1 MRTLHIRILSAIVA
15 VLIITPI
22 ILFYGSSGIKWLC
35 AIVPILGGRE
45 LFRLFFSNGQ
55 HFSNPDGLPF
65 FRVFFIALSLF
76 IFLGIVYMQTNSLL
90 YFSVSF
96 ICICC
101 WTLFLHQKFIDL
113 NHLLVFQAK
122 IILGFFYVAILP
134 GIATHLLNLPQ
145 GEVWFVTML
154 CVIFSGD
161 TCAYLSGMMW
171 GNKKMFPQISPKKTW
186 VGSVGGLVGSGTAGA
201 ISGYYFLNGYPL
213 YGIIIFSMLAGA
225 FGQLG
230 DIFESM
236 LKRIANLKDSGS
248 IMPGHGGILDRVDA
262 VLFGSPIILLGALIL
277 EKISK

>member
-1 MRTLHIRILSAIVA
+1 MTTLHIRILSAIVA

-22 ILFYGSSGIKWLC
+22 IYFYGSIGIKLLC
-35 AIVPILGGRE
+35 AIVPVLGGRE

-55 HFSNPDGLPF
+55 HFSSADGLPL
-65 FRVFFIALSLF
+65 FRAIFIALSLL
-76 IFLGIVYMQTNSLL
+76 IFLGIVYMQDDSIL
-90 YFSVSF
+90 YFAVSF
-96 ICICC
+96 ICLSC
-101 WTLFLHQKFIDL
+101 WSLFLHKKFIDL
-113 NHLLVFQAK
+113 NHLLVFQSK

-134 GIATHLLNLPQ
+134 GLATRLLNLPH
-145 GEVWFVTML
+145 GEVWFITML

-171 GNKKMFPQISPKKTW
+171 GNKKMFPLISPKKTW
-186 VGSVGGLVGSGTAGA
+186 VGSFGGLIGSGTAGA
-201 ISGYYFLNGYPL
+201 ISGYYFLTDYPIW
-213 YGIIIFSMLAGA
+213 GIIIFSILAGA

-262 VLFGSPIILLGALIL
+262 VLFGSPILLLGASIL